1 MEKILNKRKVRGV
14 VKYLV
19 WWKGFTAERDSWKK
33 KEDLK
38 NIKEIVVE
46 FKERIN
52 AEVRR
57 QEKLEL
63 AEEKNFRRAEL
74 PGKYTARM
82 LYRWDDRKFENEYL
96 KKLEK
101 N

>member
-63 AEEKNFRRAEL
+63 AEEKNF
-74 PGKYTARM
+74 
-82 LYRWDDRKFENEYL
+82 
-96 KKLEK
+96 
-101 N
+101 